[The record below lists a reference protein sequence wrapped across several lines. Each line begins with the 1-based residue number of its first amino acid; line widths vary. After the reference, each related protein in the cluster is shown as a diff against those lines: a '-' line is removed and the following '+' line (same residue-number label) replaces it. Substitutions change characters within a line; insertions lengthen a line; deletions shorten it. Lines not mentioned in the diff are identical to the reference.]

1 MQNLITL
8 FGISNRFIAS
18 TIALIVAFGISATL
32 GIQTL
37 FMFMILLSIITVF
50 EGNKYCNST
59 KNSCD
64 SISLDTFIGV
74 FFALSISLSSLQ
86 APSDTIVIATTILTL
101 ISYIGM
107 DRYRPST
114 IKWLRANVKG
124 SLGVVLSTLLAGM
137 ASGMLVILILK
148 GISSM

>member
-8 FGISNRFIAS
+8 FGISNRFVAS
-18 TIALIVAFGISATL
+18 AIALIVAFGISATL

-50 EGNKYCNST
+50 EGNKYCNNT

-64 SISLDTFIGV
+64 NISLDTFIGV

-86 APSDTIVIATTILTL
+86 SLSDTIVIATTILTL

-137 ASGMLVILILK
+137 ASGMLVILVLK
-148 GISSM
+148 AI